1 MFTNIDPKMLYFNPK
16 NAILDVFVSVCK
28 SSVCKEARKKM
39 LNSTL
44 KGR

>member
-28 SSVCKEARKKM
+28 EARKKM